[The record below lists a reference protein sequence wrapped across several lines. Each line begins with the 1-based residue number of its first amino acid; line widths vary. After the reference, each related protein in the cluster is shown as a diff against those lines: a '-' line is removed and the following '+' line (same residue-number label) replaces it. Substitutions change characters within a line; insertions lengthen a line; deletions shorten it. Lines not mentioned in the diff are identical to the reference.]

1 MEIYNPEYDFFPC
14 INILGIGTTGA
25 NASDYFGKVADDIF
39 PARLTISDKEA
50 DLRAKISD
58 FIIDETLW
66 LFVIADIGDLKLAKK
81 VAECIEEAKKLPTAP
96 SIEIPSFSAPPK
108 LIYTEES
115 QFPTISF
122 NHADLI
128 SKEFKL
134 PLVTFLVSCP
144 SAEDV
149 RLADI
154 PENFGTW
161 IILPKDKIAELAL
174 SPDEVILRAVNMAT
188 SIAPI
193 MKKHDNIIGM
203 DFVEIPRI
211 IGNAGRA
218 CIGFG
223 ESLDAE
229 NPALAAVKKALKS
242 PLFIEEIGKAKKV
255 LLVFFGRTEFLSML
269 QMNEAASFLNELRQ
283 ADGDDI
289 TLWQV
294 DLDEPFDKDGVAAFI
309 LATDFEE

>member
-39 PARLTISDKEA
+39 PARLIISDKEA

-96 SIEIPSFSAPPK
+96 SIDIPSFSAPPK

-122 NHADLI
+122 NHTDLI

-154 PENFGTW
+154 PDSFGTW
-161 IILPKDKIAELAL
+161 IVLPEDKIAATGLTT
-174 SPDEVILRAVNMAT
+174 DEVMYQVIDKITCIISENCLIGLDFADVKAT
-188 SIAPI
+188 L
-193 MKKHDNIIGM
+193 KN
-203 DFVEIPRI
+203 R
-211 IGNAGRA
+211 GRA
-218 CIGFG
+218 CVGFA
-223 ESLDAE
+223 EENNSLI
-229 NPALAAVKKALKS
+229 AVKNALKS
-242 PLFIEEIGKAKKV
+242 PLFIEDIRQAKKC
-255 LLVFFGRTEFLSML
+255 LLVFVGNLESFSML
-269 QMNEAASFLNELRQ
+269 EANEAANFLYELRQ
-283 ADGDDI
+283 PKDIWDVTLLQVVHDD
-289 TLWQV
+289 
-294 DLDEPFDKDGVAAFI
+294 AANYSSMTFV
-309 LATDFEE
+309 LATDFEK